1 MAPVCELNAK
11 SRSPVDEYSVFEAG
25 STARLDAEEGNV
37 ARDVTAPV
45 AGSTRN
51 NSEVNVRPS
60 TVVNV
65 TPNSW
70 CVAGSKARAA
80 GIRVRAGLVVTL
92 PVSGAA
98 GEILTHRGG
107 PPLAPAP

>member
-1 MAPVCELNAK
+1 MAPVRELNAK
-11 SRSPVDEYSVFEAG
+11 SRSPVDEYSMFEAG
-25 STARLDAEEGNV
+25 STTRLDAEEGNV
-37 ARDVTAPV
+37 ARDVTEPV

-51 NSEVNVRPS
+51 NSEVNVWAS

-80 GIRVRAGLVVTL
+80 GIKLRASLLLTF
-92 PVSGAA
+92 PVQVPALNIS
-98 GEILTHRGG
+98 
-107 PPLAPAP
+107 PLG